1 MSNESAPLSPGRLPI
16 MVVSHERSGT
26 HFTMNA
32 LAGCFDYISNPWID
46 IDLHRFNINYF
57 HAPSLKNLL
66 LQVAAMRPANLIKSH
81 HEFEFFKR
89 FVPATEGVINI
100 VYVYRNPADAMSSF
114 WRFLHTWDWA
124 EGPTV
129 DTALNFASAAPMGQL
144 MRYQFRQYPTMLDRW
159 ANHVEHWVEAAK
171 RANNIHIV
179 RYEDLAERYDDTIQR
194 LGRRLGMQ
202 PSRIVPPARD
212 VNVVHAGT
220 VRFAPGVESDNRGA
234 VAELAFARFPALM
247 DRLGYGPASVSASAG

>member
-1 MSNESAPLSPGRLPI
+1 MSSESIPLPDGRLPI
-16 MVVSHERSGT
+16 MVASHERSGT

-32 LAGCFDYISNPWID
+32 LASCFDYVSNPWID

-66 LQVAAMRPANLIKSH
+66 LQGAAQRSPNLIKTH

-89 FVPATEGVINI
+89 FVAATEGVLNI
-100 VYVYRNPADAMSSF
+100 VYVYRHPADVVSSF

-124 EGPTV
+124 EGPSV
-129 DTALNFASAAPMGQL
+129 DTALNFANAAPMGQS

-159 ANHVEHWVEAAK
+159 ANHVEHWVDAAK

-179 RYEDLAERYDDTIQR
+179 RYEDLAERYEDTIIR
-194 LGRRLGMQ
+194 LGRRLGME
-202 PSRIVPPARD
+202 PSRVVPPPRN
-212 VNVVHAGT
+212 VNVVQAGI
-220 VRFAPGVESDNRGA
+220 VKFAPAAASDNRAA
-234 VAELAFARFPALM
+234 VAELALARFPALM
-247 DRLGYGPASVSASAG
+247 DRLGYGVASVSASAV